1 MRAQSPSVCPA
12 NSSSL
17 RKTVARPCS
26 APVVLRDAPAAAVY
40 NVSLAYYR
48 QEAFKAARVLFE
60 KTVRANPSF
69 DKAWVSYAMMEKRAS
84 LASSQAERFA
94 RCRAVL
100 QRGLQ
105 LNPCSPRLLQVTA
118 AHHSS
123 LGPCCHC
130 QAELA
135 QPKQADGSQPS
146 PSIPLLSNPT
156 YVGMCLYLSPHPPPH
171 APCPLQP
178 YSHITHHITYE
189 PSSPALCLQAFGL
202 MELQRGNWL
211 AALMLLE
218 RSVRIEPRL
227 QPVLN
232 WALAVG
238 SRQQRRRREPE
249 GAAGSMPD
257 TTPCSS

>member
-40 NVSLAYYR
+40 N
-48 QEAFKAARVLFE
+48 
-60 KTVRANPSF
+60 
-69 DKAWVSYAMMEKRAS
+69 
-84 LASSQAERFA
+84 
-94 RCRAVL
+94 
-100 QRGLQ
+100 
-105 LNPCSPRLLQVTA
+105 
-118 AHHSS
+118 
-123 LGPCCHC
+123 
-130 QAELA
+130 
-135 QPKQADGSQPS
+135 
-146 PSIPLLSNPT
+146 
-156 YVGMCLYLSPHPPPH
+156 
-171 APCPLQP
+171 
-178 YSHITHHITYE
+178 
-189 PSSPALCLQAFGL
+189 AFGL

-232 WALAVG
+232 WALVDAARQAVG
-238 SRQQRRRREPE
+238 SRQQRRRKEPE

>member
-105 LNPCSPRLLQVTA
+105 LNPCSPRLLQ
-118 AHHSS
+118 
-123 LGPCCHC
+123 
-130 QAELA
+130 
-135 QPKQADGSQPS
+135 
-146 PSIPLLSNPT
+146 
-156 YVGMCLYLSPHPPPH
+156 
-171 APCPLQP
+171 
-178 YSHITHHITYE
+178 
-189 PSSPALCLQAFGL
+189 AFGL

-232 WALAVG
+232 WALVDAARQAVG
-238 SRQQRRRREPE
+238 SRHQRRRKEPE